1 MRFLGFLFLVM
12 FSLTAFGQKKDTA
25 VGTYAENGKLISIT
39 NLTGLSD
46 CSPVSVSGKVG
57 KVKTAGGV
65 AHVSIKYAK
74 SSETVEIPLDRLAS
88 DERAVVFKQLL
99 RKSLMIRVA
108 GYRCEPD
115 GAFKA
120 FSIDRVY

>member
-1 MRFLGFLFLVM
+1 MRYLAFFLFVLL
-12 FSLTAFGQKKDTA
+12 SLTAYGQKKDTA

-46 CSPVSVSGKVG
+46 CGPVSVSGKVG
-57 KVKTAGGV
+57 KVKTDGGV
-65 AHVSIKYAK
+65 ARVSVKSDK
-74 SSETVEIPLDRLAS
+74 SSETVEIPLDRLAP
-88 DERAVVFKQLL
+88 DERSVIFKQLL
-99 RKSLMIRVA
+99 RKSLKIRVA

>member
-1 MRFLGFLFLVM
+1 MRFLALSLLFV

-46 CSPVSVSGKVG
+46 CSPASVSGKVG
-57 KVKTAGGV
+57 KVKIDGGV
-65 AHVSIKYAK
+65 ARVSIKYAK
-74 SSETVEIPLDRLAS
+74 SSESVEIPLDRLAS
-88 DERAVVFKQLL
+88 DERSVIFKQLL

>member
-1 MRFLGFLFLVM
+1 MFV
-12 FSLTAFGQKKDTA
+12 FSLTAFGQKKETA

-39 NLTGLSD
+39 NLNGLSD

-57 KVKTAGGV
+57 KVKAETTV
-65 AHVSIKYAK
+65 ARVTIKSGK
-74 SSETVEIPLDRLAS
+74 SSETVEIPLDRLAP
-88 DERAVVFKQLL
+88 DERSVIFKQLL
-99 RKSLMIRVA
+99 RKSLQIRVA